1 MICQIPDSAN
11 SRNKEVTASSDG
23 HESCESVVMFV
34 ERLLL
39 SGEFATALIV
49 PDDRILF
56 VVQVIKGGIV
66 GFR

>member
-1 MICQIPDSAN
+1 
-11 SRNKEVTASSDG
+11 
-23 HESCESVVMFV
+23 MFV